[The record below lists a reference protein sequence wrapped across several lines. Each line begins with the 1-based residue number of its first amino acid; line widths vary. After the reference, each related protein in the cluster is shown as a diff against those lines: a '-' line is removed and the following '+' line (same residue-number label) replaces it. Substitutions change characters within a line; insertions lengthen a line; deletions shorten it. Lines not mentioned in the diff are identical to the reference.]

1 MSCKYSCKICLK
13 LFKSNYHLQRHMN
26 RKRPCLKNNFEISNL
41 DNYPKLSK
49 VIQNYPKLSKNIPSI
64 IQNDIINSIDNKNTI
79 KTTYKCK
86 YCCKI
91 YKYKSGISKHIN
103 TLRCKEI
110 PQKVVKNIINTCKNK
125 EIVIKKT
132 KIEESNNLSIIPNN
146 NSSNNNNNSS
156 NNNSLNNTNSNNT
169 NNTNNT
175 INNNNIHININPFG
189 KENLKN
195 ITKEEKI
202 KTLNQMFLAFPKA
215 LEIIHYRNPENTN
228 FFLANKNN
236 KNFITL
242 YNGEGFIYEHSNKF
256 KDKLCNNIMEQLED
270 WFNEYKSKLLKN
282 KKKILKQVF
291 EEFYGGQLDKKYYK
305 EIDRYLLTY
314 SDNIK
319 TILKDTIIK
328 VKENNIELLNNKL
341 NTYKL

>member
-132 KIEESNNLSIIPNN
+132 KIEEENNSLVISNNLN
-146 NSSNNNNNSS
+146 NSNNTNT
-156 NNNSLNNTNSNNT
+156 LNNTNSNNT
-169 NNTNNT
+169 TNNNNNTTNNT
-175 INNNNIHININPFG
+175 ININLNAFG
-189 KENLKN
+189 KENLSK

-202 KTLNQMFLAFPKA
+202 KTLNEMFLAFPKA
-215 LEIIHYRNPENTN
+215 LKMIHYRNPENTN

-236 KNFITL
+236 RNFITL
-242 YNGEGFIYEHSNKF
+242 FNGEDFIYEHSHKF
-256 KDKLCNNIMEQLED
+256 KDKLCNNIMEQLEE

-282 KKKILKQVF
+282 KKTILKQVF
-291 EEFYGGQLDKKYYK
+291 EEFYGGNLDEKYYN

-319 TILKDTIIK
+319 TILKDTIKK
-328 VKENNIELLNNKL
+328 VKENNIQKLQDELHDLQI
-341 NTYKL
+341 